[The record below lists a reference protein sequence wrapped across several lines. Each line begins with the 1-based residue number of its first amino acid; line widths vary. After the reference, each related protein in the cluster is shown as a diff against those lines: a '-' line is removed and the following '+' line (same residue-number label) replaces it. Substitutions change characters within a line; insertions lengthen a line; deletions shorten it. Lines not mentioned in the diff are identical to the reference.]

1 MGAPKITSLENG
13 RCLVI
18 HYDPYGRFFGDPR
31 PSLDFH
37 VMAAMARG
45 ESPPII
51 DQRGLKRM

>member
-18 HYDPYGRFFGDPR
+18 HYDPYGRFFWDPR

-37 VMAAMARG
+37 VMAAMPW
-45 ESPPII
+45 ENLHLSLISE
-51 DQRGLKRM
+51 D

>member
-18 HYDPYGRFFGDPR
+18 HYDPYGRFFGDSR

-37 VMAAMARG
+37 VMARG
-45 ESPPII
+45 EAPPMI
-51 DQRGLKRM
+51 DQRGLKRK